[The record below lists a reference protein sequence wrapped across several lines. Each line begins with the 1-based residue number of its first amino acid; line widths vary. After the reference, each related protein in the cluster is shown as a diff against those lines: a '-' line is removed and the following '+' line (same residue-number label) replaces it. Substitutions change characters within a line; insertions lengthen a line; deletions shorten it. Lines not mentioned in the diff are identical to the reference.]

1 MLFFTDLLSQGVP
14 DGNHVHPKELGRVAE
29 TRPSRFLGR
38 QSYPSRPQHSEDVC
52 RYPLFLRF
60 IVLTNQV
67 AKTALDVVVDG
78 IADYHGHV
86 IVRVGHLR

>member
-38 QSYPSRPQHSEDVC
+38 QSYSYLSSPQHSEDMRC
-52 RYPLFLRF
+52 YPL
-60 IVLTNQV
+60 
-67 AKTALDVVVDG
+67 
-78 IADYHGHV
+78 YC
-86 IVRVGHLR
+86 